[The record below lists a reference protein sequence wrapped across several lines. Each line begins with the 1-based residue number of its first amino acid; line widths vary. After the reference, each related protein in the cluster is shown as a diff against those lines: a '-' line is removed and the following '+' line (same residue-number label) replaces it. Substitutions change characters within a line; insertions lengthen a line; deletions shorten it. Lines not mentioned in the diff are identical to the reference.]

1 MSSTITLKTQADA
14 LIEELTRQLEEEN
27 QMITTEIEGLPEVYD
42 PDMEEDKEE
51 KFLTVKQIST
61 ILQVEAST
69 VRFWE
74 KEFAEYM
81 GQGVIRGQR
90 KEFNQKQLEILIKI
104 KELLQTEQY
113 TIKGAKRRL
122 ELDNILS
129 NSLGVEHNFKTTVI
143 HMFSAIMEELQA
155 ARKQSRQLTEQVSKL
170 RQEKF
175 NMETQLLEEKNKG
188 LIEFL
193 KAKMQNKPREN

>member
-27 QMITTEIEGLPEVYD
+27 QMFTTESEGLAEVYD
-42 PDMEEDKEE
+42 PDLEEDKEE

-155 ARKQSRQLTEQVSKL
+155 ARQQSRELTEQVSKL